1 MAEVDVLLNTDDLLV
16 LGPPNNIDLS
26 VSVGQQG
33 VRGAK
38 FFAGPGN
45 PNDASISQDLFGE
58 TVSPVEGDIFINYSS
73 GSQYGWL
80 YIYNPKGTGIDDWD
94 EVLILQPPI
103 YVKQMEAVF
112 SAGVSSVSIPLT
124 SILPVGVSESNT
136 DNYIVNVTP
145 NNASPISISISS
157 KSIVSGALKI
167 DFSGAKCDT
176 STYSWSALN
185 ETVDLNISVYVS
197 QE

>member
-16 LGPPNNIDLS
+16 LGPPNNIDLA

-33 VRGAK
+33 TRGAK
-38 FFAGPGN
+38 FFAGPGS
-45 PNDASISQDLFGE
+45 PNDSAISQDLFGD

-94 EVLILQPPI
+94 EVLMLQPPT
-103 YVKQMEAVF
+103 YAKQMEAIF
-112 SAGVSSVSIPLT
+112 STGTSTILIPLT
-124 SILPVGVSESNT
+124 SILPPGVSESNT

-145 NNASPISISISS
+145 INSSPISISVSS
-157 KSIVSGALKI
+157 KSLITGALQV
-167 DFSGAKCDT
+167 DLVGAKCDT
-176 STYSWSALN
+176 STYSWAALN
-185 ETVDLNISVYVS
+185 ETINININIFVS

>member
-1 MAEVDVLLNTDDLLV
+1 MAEVSVLLSTDDLLV
-16 LGPPNNIDLS
+16 LGPPNNIDLA
-26 VSVGQQG
+26 VSIGQQG

-45 PNDASISQDLFGE
+45 PNDATISQDLFGT
-58 TVSPVEGDIFINYSS
+58 TVIPVDGDIFINYSS

-94 EVLILQPPI
+94 ELLRLQPPA
-103 YVKQMEAVF
+103 YAKQMEAVF
-112 SAGVSSVSIPLT
+112 ASGTSSILIPLT
-124 SILPVGVSESNT
+124 SILPSGVSESNT
-136 DNYIVNVTP
+136 DNYVVTATP
-145 NNASPISISISS
+145 INASPISLSVSA
-157 KSIVSGALKI
+157 KTIVSGALKI

-176 STYSWSALN
+176 STYAWSALN
-185 ETVDLNISVYVS
+185 ESINININVFVS